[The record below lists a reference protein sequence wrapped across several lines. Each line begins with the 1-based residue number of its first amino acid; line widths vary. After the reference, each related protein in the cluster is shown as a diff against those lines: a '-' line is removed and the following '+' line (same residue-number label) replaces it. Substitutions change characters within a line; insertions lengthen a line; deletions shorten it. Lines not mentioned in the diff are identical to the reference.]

1 MLYKYQYTIKYYYFV
16 LIYVI
21 HIMTI
26 KSLI

>member
-16 LIYVI
+16 LIYVNY
-21 HIMTI
+21 IMTI

>member
-16 LIYVI
+16 LIYI
-21 HIMTI
+21 IYIMTI